1 MTSLI
6 SRHAARTLPQLQP
19 PPESFRQWR
28 ERIVAAGLEPI
39 IVVAGSRGKT
49 TVVRLL
55 NDMFVEAGL
64 RTAIWTN
71 RGVEM
76 EGAPQR
82 GELVPWAKVRER
94 LSTGTLDVAVREVAW
109 STVRTSGLTESSS
122 PIVTV
127 TNVCANRD
135 ACMIYGEAKLAAQTL
150 PTLLHAASPD
160 GLVVLNGEDFA
171 VSGDEVVCD
180 RPQWLVAL
188 TRATPLMREHL
199 ENDGTAAWIEDGQ
212 LTVGD
217 RTTGRNLGEANAL
230 SFTLNGAA
238 AFELHNGLTAAATAV
253 ACGLDTDSIAKSLR
267 TFRIS
272 PRTMPASFNIF
283 EVNGA
288 TAIVDRPEPSWFLRS
303 ILRAIRDRKFGRV
316 ITVVGRL
323 EDIPDPDL
331 VEVGRLLGRSSHAL
345 LIHSATDDSARV
357 AKFRHGLAQNEFPPP
372 IVRIPTEPRA
382 VSRAL
387 SMLRPRDLLLVIADH
402 PISVIRTLGRAQ
414 HVQLTGTGPNP
425 VAV

>member
-1 MTSLI
+1 MTSLF
-6 SRHAARTLPQLQP
+6 SRNGVATLPRLQP
-19 PPESFRQWR
+19 APESFRLWR
-28 ERIVAAGLEPI
+28 DRIVAAGLEPVI
-39 IVVAGSRGKT
+39 IVAGSRGKT

-71 RGVEM
+71 RGVEI
-76 EGAPQR
+76 EGSPQR
-82 GELVPWAKVRER
+82 GELVPWVKVRDR
-94 LSTGTLDVAVREVAW
+94 LTAGTLDVAIREVAW
-109 STVRTSGLTESSS
+109 STVRTSGLTDASA

-135 ACMIYGEAKLAAQTL
+135 ACMIYGEAKLAVQAL
-150 PTLLHAASPD
+150 PTLLDTASPD

-171 VSGDEVVCD
+171 VSGDEVFCD

-199 ENDGTAAWIEDGQ
+199 ENNGTAAWIEDGQ

-217 RTTGRNLGEANAL
+217 QTTIRKVGEAN
-230 SFTLNGAA
+230 TLAFSLHGAA
-238 AFELHNGLTAAATAV
+238 IFQLHNGLTAAATAV
-253 ACGLDTDSIAKSLR
+253 ATGLDAGTISRSLQR
-267 TFRIS
+267 FRIS
-272 PRTMPASFNIF
+272 PQSMPASFNTF

-288 TAIVDRPEPSWFLRS
+288 PAIVDRPEPSWFLRS

-323 EDIPDPDL
+323 DAIPEPDL
-331 VEVGRLLGRSSHAL
+331 IEVGRLLGRSSDAL
-345 LIHSATDDSARV
+345 LIHSATDDSDRI

-382 VSRAL
+382 VARAL
-387 SMLRPRDLLLVIADH
+387 SMLRPRDLLFVLADQ
-402 PISVIRTLGRAQ
+402 PISVIRSLDRAQ
-414 HVQLTGTGPNP
+414 HQQPSSP
-425 VAV
+425 VLSSISA